1 MTKHATIEKRFT
13 DTIVG
18 CNPRSLDHSAKTA
31 IALHLSPRPVED
43 SEHDSHPTAPV
54 KEERKVVTYDSSSDS
69 DSSFVVNENIQSP
82 SKKPE
87 DVQEESSE
95 YDDEYSDES
104 SESEEQTVQ
113 NKAAGVVKKPFW
125 EESEES
131 EDDEEWEVEE
141 PVARQNPPVV
151 KDESEDDEEWEEIKP
166 VSRVQP
172 ARRDT
177 PKKTDPVRKY
187 SWDEEDSEE
196 SVELPKKVPAPTM
209 EKGKHMQYTTPGLS
223 RLQKKKMEEQ
233 SKVAKPTTQDDWSS
247 DSEEWD
253 TPVNKPT
260 VGPVQE
266 APNKQPATVSKAES
280 DDSIEDSD
288 FWSEESEEAKPVA
301 APKSVAAPAPAPA
314 PVPQAPPHPV
324 SSMPAPMPVP
334 HPNVQLNEADVLDD
348 DWDNNDGWSD
358 DDVPKTQKTVVPHQ
372 QTQPVTVTP
381 APAIPHAN
389 IEWEECDSDND
400 VTVVQKP
407 QPTSRPARP
416 APKQAMDD
424 WSDEEEERKPR
435 VQVPVEKSKR
445 EQPVKKPVVP
455 STVDWS
461 DSDSEEMV
469 SSKTVPVPASSRL
482 GRGRAG
488 RGRKGQAVR
497 QIHLD
502 ELDSGKEH
510 PKVEKKVVPLVK
522 KPVEEPKKEE
532 EDEWEFLDKALEETS
547 SVSSPVPV
555 LNDVKVVKKSED
567 DWSDE
572 EFEVPKKQPQK
583 QPQKPTVALAP
594 KKAEDDWSDDDFEVP
609 KKQPQKPAVTAPKKS
624 EDDWSDDD
632 FEVPKKQPQ
641 KQQPQKP
648 TVTAPK
654 KAEDDWPDEDFEIP
668 KKQQPQK
675 PVTLAPKKAEDD
687 WSDDDS
693 FEVPKQQ
700 PKKQPQ
706 KPVATAPKKSEDDW
720 SDDSFDLPKPTI
732 RSPPKKST
740 KTVPPK
746 PHDDWSEE
754 ESPLSELKKSATP
767 QASTPLSGSLSP
779 SDSTSL
785 SFLNSFDFS
794 QAATDS
800 ISLCFLSIPR
810 HYHHRHQHRP

>member
-95 YDDEYSDES
+95 YDDEYSDED
-104 SESEEQTVQ
+104 SESEEQSVQ
-113 NKAAGVVKKPFW
+113 DKAAGVVKKPFW
-125 EESEES
+125 EES

-151 KDESEDDEEWEEIKP
+151 KDKSEDDEEWEEIKP

-400 VTVVQKP
+400 VAVVQKP

-482 GRGRAG
+482 GRGRAE

-567 DWSDE
+567 DWSDDDSFEVPKKQPQKPTVTAPKKSEDDWSDE

-609 KKQPQKPAVTAPKKS
+609 KKQPQKPAVTAPKKA
-624 EDDWSDDD
+624 EDDWS
-632 FEVPKKQPQ
+632 
-641 KQQPQKP
+641 
-648 TVTAPK
+648 
-654 KAEDDWPDEDFEIP
+654 DEDFEIP

-675 PVTLAPKKAEDD
+675 PVATAPKKAEDD

>member
-95 YDDEYSDES
+95 YDDEYSEED
-104 SESEEQTVQ
+104 SESEEQSVQ

-151 KDESEDDEEWEEIKP
+151 NEESEDDEEWEEIKP

-196 SVELPKKVPAPTM
+196 SEELPKKVPAPTM

-400 VTVVQKP
+400 VAVVQKP

-461 DSDSEEMV
+461 DSDREEMV

-567 DWSDE
+567 DWSD
-572 EFEVPKKQPQK
+572 
-583 QPQKPTVALAP
+583 
-594 KKAEDDWSDDDFEVP
+594 DDSFEVP
-609 KKQPQKPAVTAPKKS
+609 KKQPQKPTVTAPKKS

-648 TVTAPK
+648 VTAPK
-654 KAEDDWPDEDFEIP
+654 KAEDDWSDEDFEIP

-675 PVTLAPKKAEDD
+675 PTVTAPKKAEDD

-706 KPVATAPKKSEDDW
+706 KPVATAPKKAEDDWSDDDSFEVPKQQPKKQPQKPVATAPKKAEDDW